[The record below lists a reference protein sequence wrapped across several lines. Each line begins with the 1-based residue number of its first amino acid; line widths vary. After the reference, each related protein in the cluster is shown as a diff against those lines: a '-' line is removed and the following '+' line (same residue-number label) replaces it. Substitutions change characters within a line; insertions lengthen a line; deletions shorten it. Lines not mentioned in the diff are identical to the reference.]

1 MTSPTSANSKSGLT
15 LIQIAEVP
23 IPATRPR
30 NSPGHFAGVD
40 TQAIPC
46 YNTHLHTEEQTMTF
60 TEAMTYIKQVQE
72 NLNEPLL
79 ETLMYMQDN
88 EFMYDEIELQA
99 LDVVIG
105 DFRKLL
111 ATA

>member
-1 MTSPTSANSKSGLT
+1 
-15 LIQIAEVP
+15 
-23 IPATRPR
+23 
-30 NSPGHFAGVD
+30 
-40 TQAIPC
+40 
-46 YNTHLHTEEQTMTF
+46 MTF
-60 TEAMTYIKQVQE
+60 TQAMEHIKQVQDS
-72 NLNEPLL
+72 LGEPLL

-111 ATA
+111 SPA

>member
-1 MTSPTSANSKSGLT
+1 
-15 LIQIAEVP
+15 
-23 IPATRPR
+23 
-30 NSPGHFAGVD
+30 
-40 TQAIPC
+40 
-46 YNTHLHTEEQTMTF
+46 MTF

-88 EFMYDEIELQA
+88 AFMYDEIELQA
-99 LDVVIG
+99 LDVVVG

>member
-1 MTSPTSANSKSGLT
+1 
-15 LIQIAEVP
+15 
-23 IPATRPR
+23 
-30 NSPGHFAGVD
+30 
-40 TQAIPC
+40 
-46 YNTHLHTEEQTMTF
+46 MTF
-60 TEAMTYIKQVQE
+60 TEAMVYIKQVQGS
-72 NLNEPLL
+72 LGEPLL

-111 ATA
+111 SPA

>member
-1 MTSPTSANSKSGLT
+1 
-15 LIQIAEVP
+15 
-23 IPATRPR
+23 
-30 NSPGHFAGVD
+30 
-40 TQAIPC
+40 
-46 YNTHLHTEEQTMTF
+46 MTF
-60 TEAMTYIKQVQE
+60 TEAMVYIKQVQDS
-72 NLNEPLL
+72 LGEPLL

-111 ATA
+111 LPA

>member
-1 MTSPTSANSKSGLT
+1 MN
-15 LIQIAEVP
+15 
-23 IPATRPR
+23 
-30 NSPGHFAGVD
+30 
-40 TQAIPC
+40 
-46 YNTHLHTEEQTMTF
+46 F

-99 LDVVIG
+99 LRVVMR

>member
-1 MTSPTSANSKSGLT
+1 
-15 LIQIAEVP
+15 
-23 IPATRPR
+23 
-30 NSPGHFAGVD
+30 
-40 TQAIPC
+40 
-46 YNTHLHTEEQTMTF
+46 MTF
-60 TEAMTYIKQVQE
+60 TEAMVYIKQVQDS
-72 NLNEPLL
+72 LREPLL

-111 ATA
+111 SPA